1 MRYILLFGNG
11 IGLTTMTITL
21 VALHLRDFVTR
32 WNLARGSEGYV
43 EYDEGSCLP
52 LVLFGSRGGK

>member
-11 IGLTTMTITL
+11 IGLTTMTSTL

-32 WNLARGSEGYV
+32 WSLVRASGGYM
-43 EYDEGSCLP
+43 EYDECLP

>member
-11 IGLTTMTITL
+11 IRLTTMTSTL

-43 EYDEGSCLP
+43 EYDECLP